1 LPSNE
6 LFLSFHFLKYIVE
19 PYAII
24 PIVTTAAL
32 FNSLPLIIPFKK
44 NHYLNMRIKTFIVD
58 AFTNTP
64 FKGNPAGVCLLEE
77 AIKDETMQS
86 IATALN
92 LSETAFLLKT
102 ENNHFAI
109 RFFTPTVEVVFC
121 GHATLAASK
130 VILDKFNTKT
140 VDFTTDKGLQ
150 LNATLENESIKML
163 FPLYETTEYR
173 SN

>member
-1 LPSNE
+1 
-6 LFLSFHFLKYIVE
+6 LKYIVE

-32 FNSLPLIIPFKK
+32 FNSLTLTIHFKK

-86 IATALN
+86 IATELN

-130 VILDKFNTKT
+130 VILDKFNPKT
-140 VDFTTDKGLQ
+140 VDFTTDKELQ